1 MKESLLQEMKFDF
14 NMKVGEDLDSQRGQ
28 PGRIQVRER
37 MSGREKGNSISH
49 TPLRGYV
56 KIT

>member
-1 MKESLLQEMKFDF
+1 MRFDL

-37 MSGREKGNSISH
+37 TSRGEKRETASVTRHS
-49 TPLRGYV
+49 GYV

>member
-1 MKESLLQEMKFDF
+1 MKESLLEEMKFDL

-37 MSGREKGNSISH
+37 TSRGEKRETASVTRHS
-49 TPLRGYV
+49 GYV